1 MGTYRS
7 TSAKLA
13 IPEDKLAPL
22 LTAMEAHR
30 IASGY
35 VWQHGDV
42 RRAVADP
49 FSLADLLLEHL
60 GCNVD
65 DWKADWGDTTSWW
78 EGAADNRVMI
88 LSFGCSESGS
98 HADGLDAL
106 LATLAAHGV
115 TGTLEHN
122 EDDRDY
128 FRHRLAAGAVHHDGR
143 LDDLYEGDVVLW
155 VGQMQDHDDTAMD
168 VIVHGHTEELAA
180 AALAAEARTRYQAL
194 ADAGEVPTGLIVDGT
209 NDDDV
214 LAVWEK
220 HVAGAPH
227 EVRPVTY

>member
-7 TSAKLA
+7 TSGQLT
-13 IPEDKLAPL
+13 IPEDKLASL
-22 LTAMEAHR
+22 FTAVEAHR

-35 VWQHGDV
+35 VWQRGDA

-49 FSLADLLLEHL
+49 FSLADLLLEQL

-65 DWKADWGDTTSWW
+65 DWKDDWGDTTSWR
-78 EGAADNRVMI
+78 EGAADNRELIV
-88 LSFGCSESGS
+88 SFGCSESGS
-98 HADGLDAL
+98 HGDGLGAL

-128 FRHRLAAGAVHHDGR
+128 FRHRLAAGTVHRDGR

-155 VGQMQDHDDTAMD
+155 VGQMKDHDDTAMD
-168 VIVHGHTEELAA
+168 VIVHGRTEALAA

-194 ADAGEVPTGLIVDGT
+194 AAAGEVPAELIVNETSDT
-209 NDDDV
+209 DV

-227 EVRPVTY
+227 VVRRVIY